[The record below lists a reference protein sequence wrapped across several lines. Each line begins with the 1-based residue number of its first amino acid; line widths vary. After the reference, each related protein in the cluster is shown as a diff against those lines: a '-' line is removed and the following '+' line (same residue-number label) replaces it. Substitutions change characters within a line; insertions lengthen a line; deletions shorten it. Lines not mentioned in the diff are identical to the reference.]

1 MKLVNPDIFLGEIK
15 AKLEQAAEYRLRNG
29 RPFCTLTYAQS
40 VDGCIACNTM
50 KPMSLSCKESM
61 RLTHHL
67 RAWHDSILVGIR
79 TVLADNPSLTVR
91 LVRGKSPKALVLDT
105 KLRIPMRSKLL
116 NDNQGGTWI
125 AAGHGAAL
133 ARQDRLRKGGA
144 QVLLF
149 PTTSRGWV
157 QLEPLLDMVGQMG
170 INSLMVEGGARV
182 LTSFMAA
189 RLVDQIIVTIAPRI
203 VGGVHAFN
211 PIGSN
216 VSLLPRL
223 SKIHYANF
231 GQDLALWGE
240 PYWEE

>member
-1 MKLVNPDIFLGEIK
+1 
-15 AKLEQAAEYRLRNG
+15 
-29 RPFCTLTYAQS
+29 
-40 VDGCIACNTM
+40 M
-50 KPMSLSCKESM
+50 KPMSLSCQESM
-61 RLTHHL
+61 MLTHHL

-91 LVRGKSPKALVLDT
+91 LVPGDDPQKVVLDT

-116 NDNQGGTWI
+116 NHNRGGTWI
-125 AAGHGAAL
+125 AAGYGAAP
-133 ARQDRLRKGGA
+133 ARQDRLRKGGS
-144 QVLLF
+144 QVMLF

-157 QLEPLLDMVGQMG
+157 QLEPLLDRVGQMG

-211 PIGSN
+211 PIGN
-216 VSLLPRL
+216 DPSLLPRL
-223 SKIHYANF
+223 SKIRCANF
-231 GQDLALWGE
+231 GRDLAIWGE
-240 PYWEE
+240 PSWEE